1 MEDDHQAYLERLR
14 QRAREAI
21 EAHVNEQF
29 NHGVA
34 PVFNWDLYLTEN
46 DPEQPATHNNEE
58 GSADPFVDL
67 LADLWHL
74 AEHYNFDMESIVTEA
89 RSIYQRETKG
99 DEET

>member
-14 QRAREAI
+14 QRAREAV

-29 NHGVA
+29 NHGMA
-34 PVFNWDLYLTEN
+34 PVFDWDLYLT
-46 DPEQPATHNNEE
+46 DE

-67 LADLWHL
+67 LIDLWHL
-74 AEHYNFDMESIVTEA
+74 AEHYSLDMESIVTEA
-89 RSIYQRETKG
+89 RSIYQRERNG